1 MSEENNPRTKY
12 NLPTFNSIVQE
23 IGYDLESYTVP
34 SIETA
39 RHVTLNG
46 DNNLS
51 CIKFNKGYFYQ
62 NGTYQYKT
70 ESGTFPKYLW
80 PKILKLAEMLIE
92 NTEVENVLYE

>member
-1 MSEENNPRTKY
+1 MKKETLTCRTKY

-34 SIETA
+34 SIEIV
-39 RHVTLNG
+39 RPVILNR
-46 DNNLS
+46 DIS
-51 CIKFNKGYFYQ
+51 YIKFNKGYFYK

-70 ESGTFPKYLW
+70 ETLSFPKYLW

>member
-34 SIETA
+34 SI
-39 RHVTLNG
+39 
-46 DNNLS
+46 DN
-51 CIKFNKGYFYQ
+51 CTTGEHRYVAFNKYYFFSDGAFQYKADG
-62 NGTYQYKT
+62 GTY
-70 ESGTFPKYLW
+70 PKYLW